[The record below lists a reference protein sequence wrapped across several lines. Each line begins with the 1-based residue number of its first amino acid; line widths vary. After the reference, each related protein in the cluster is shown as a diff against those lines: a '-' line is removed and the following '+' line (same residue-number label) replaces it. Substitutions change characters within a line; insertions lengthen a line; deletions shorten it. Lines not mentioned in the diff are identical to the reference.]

1 MENINLD
8 DVKQF
13 FVILAT
19 EYGLKILA
27 AILILIIGLQ
37 VIKALGNG
45 FVRVMDKREMDPSLK
60 PFLKSIFKNILI
72 ILLVLSVLS
81 VLDVPMTSFI
91 AIVGAAGLAIGLAL
105 QGTLQNFAGGVIL
118 LTLRP
123 FKIGDYI
130 EGGGVSGTVR
140 QIQIFNTV
148 LNTPDNIRVIIP
160 NGKISNEPIKNY
172 SAEDTRKLDMLF
184 GIGYDDDIKKA
195 KELLTSIVTSDE
207 RVLTDPA
214 PQIVVAELGDSS
226 VNFKVRPWCK
236 TEDYWGLFFDLQ
248 ERVKLEFDAAGIS
261 IPFPQRD
268 VHFFKDTL

>member
-268 VHFFKDTL
+268 VHFFKEEQ